1 MSHGH
6 SAAATGG
13 HVVIAELEVKPEQI
27 GDFIT
32 LARSFAAECV
42 AREPGCRQFD
52 VAEGPVDPKSF
63 FLYEVYDDEAAFKA
77 HQEYPH
83 FHEYRERAKDW
94 IASRKILTYRRISAA
109 PLVH

>member
-1 MSHGH
+1 MII
-6 SAAATGG
+6 
-13 HVVIAELEVKPEQI
+13 VVVFFEIKTDKADQFKQAMVAQAKLCLE
-27 GDFIT
+27 
-32 LARSFAAECV
+32 
-42 AREPGCRQFD
+42 REPGCRQFD
-52 VAEGPVDPKSF
+52 VAEDPVDPKSF